1 MTDIVERLRDNAP
14 ADHGLA
20 SGDLMREAAA
30 EIEQLRISER
40 QWQATH
46 PPQTMTNHDR
56 ADLINRLR
64 FPHITMLADNSIW
77 LDAAHYRGVMLDA
90 ADELERLSRIVAD
103 MRLDTL
109 RAP

>member
-64 FPHITMLADNSIW
+64 FPHITMLADNSIC
-77 LDAAHYRGVMLDA
+77 VMLDA